1 MTTVKNMNE
10 PSIIY
15 EQAIHEQIRV
25 CLKTEQFLE
34 RIDDMLKIDSP
45 WAAENL
51 ARAIVD
57 IMVLFDRTDI
67 KAKISKQLRELSEN
81 LKQHLVSPYCDKAQT
96 EELLKYLETY
106 QQFVL
111 NTEGR
116 FLDALREDS
125 LLKIIKQC
133 LQHPSGPCT
142 QEAPSMHHW
151 IHQTYEVRLQTIQT
165 WLNHLNPIRSMITVI
180 LHIIRGSVNFI
191 SKTAHEGQYSQNL
204 KMVKDCQLIRVKLPR
219 DSSVYPTISA
229 GKHSA
234 NIRFL
239 TVSDHKS
246 CTENISFELCL
257 CH

>member
-1 MTTVKNMNE
+1 MKETTE
-10 PSIIY
+10 QTIIY

-25 CLKTEQFLE
+25 CLKTEQFLK

-51 ARAIVD
+51 ARAVVD

-67 KAKISKQLRELSEN
+67 KAKFSKQLREHSEN
-81 LKQHLVSPYCDKAQT
+81 LKQHLSSPYCDKAQT
-96 EELLKYLETY
+96 EELITYLDTY

-116 FLDALREDS
+116 FLETLREDD

-142 QEAPSMHHW
+142 HEAPAMHHW
-151 IHQTYEVRLQTIQT
+151 IHQTYELRSPVIQI
-165 WLNHLNPIRSMITVI
+165 WLNHLNPIRSIITVI
-180 LHIIRGSVNFI
+180 LHILRGSVTFTP
-191 SKTAHEGQYSQNL
+191 KTAPEGQYSQNL

-219 DSSVYPTISA
+219 DSHVYPTISA

-239 TVSDHKS
+239 SVSDHKS
-246 CTENISFELCL
+246 CIDNIAFELCL